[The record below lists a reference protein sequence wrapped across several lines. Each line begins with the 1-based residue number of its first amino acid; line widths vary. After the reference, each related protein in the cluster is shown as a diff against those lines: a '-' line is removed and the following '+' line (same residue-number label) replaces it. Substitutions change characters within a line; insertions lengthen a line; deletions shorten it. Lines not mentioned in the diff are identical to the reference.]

1 MLKRLACVAVA
12 FAMALSVAAVVDTD
26 PAQAAASY
34 TIKPQVVC
42 VDGGGRFDVRIAA
55 GEKTWGYDTIQGA
68 CAHDGYA
75 YMSLYNRQKEKI
87 KIAKVDL
94 STMKVVKKSGVL
106 SCRCHADSMA
116 YNERNNTLV
125 ICRGKGSRKSIAV
138 VDATSLRL
146 KYTRTINISR
156 KMAGGRYY
164 GLSSIAYNAENNFY
178 IVKLKGSSNKIVRLN
193 SSFKPVKRIR
203 IEGNRSYL
211 LAQSLYTTGSFMYDV
226 QSFKGRHKYNLIT
239 VRNVFTGKLL
249 GRMVIA
255 SGKSGQLYELENV
268 FCDGDQWYIS
278 FYRAKVLKRGDRDR
292 KNYLCRINVPA
303 RLKPPVPVVEPEAS
317 PEAAPEEQDSSVD
330 GAAGSSLDGT
340 AGSDSKVNGTVDADS
355 SVDGAAGSDSKVNGT
370 ADADSPANTDS
381 MNGAAGGTSD

>member
-12 FAMALSVAAVVDTD
+12 FAMVLSVAAVGDTET
-26 PAQAAASY
+26 ARAASSY
-34 TIKPQVVC
+34 TIKPKVVC
-42 VDGGGRFDVRIAA
+42 TDSGGRFDVRIAA

-68 CAHDGYA
+68 CAYDGYA
-75 YMSLYNRQKEKI
+75 YMSIYNRQKEKI

-106 SCRCHADSMA
+106 GCRCHADSMA
-116 YNERNNTLV
+116 YNERNNTIV

-138 VDATSLRL
+138 VDASSLRL
-146 KYTRTINISR
+146 KYTKTINISR
-156 KMAGGRYY
+156 KMAGGKYY

-193 SSFKPVKRIR
+193 SSFRPVKRIK

-211 LAQSLYTTGSFMYDV
+211 LAQSLYTTGNFMYDV

-292 KNYLCRINVPA
+292 KNYLCMIDVPA
-303 RLKPPVPVVEPEAS
+303 SLKPPVSVVEPE
-317 PEAAPEEQDSSVD
+317 PEPAEEADMISTDPADVTDSANSSNPVD
-330 GAAGSSLDGT
+330 SANSSDPVEGTEVTNPVDSTDGT
-340 AGSDSKVNGTVDADS
+340 VNIG
-355 SVDGAAGSDSKVNGT
+355 N
-370 ADADSPANTDS
+370 
-381 MNGAAGGTSD
+381 

>member
-12 FAMALSVAAVVDTD
+12 FAMVLSVAAVGDTET
-26 PAQAAASY
+26 ARAASSY
-34 TIKPQVVC
+34 TIKPKVVC
-42 VDGGGRFDVRIAA
+42 TDSGGRFDVRIAA

-68 CAHDGYA
+68 CAHDGFA

-106 SCRCHADSMA
+106 GCRCHADSMA
-116 YNERNNTLV
+116 YNERNNTIV

-138 VDATSLRL
+138 VDASSLRL
-146 KYTRTINISR
+146 KYTKTINISR
-156 KMAGGRYY
+156 KMAGGKYY

-178 IVKLKGSSNKIVRLN
+178 IVKLKGSANKIVRLN
-193 SSFKPVKRIR
+193 SSFRPVKRIK

-211 LAQSLYTTGSFMYDV
+211 LAQSLYTTGNFMYDV

-268 FCDGDQWYIS
+268 FCDDGQWYIS

-292 KNYLCRINVPA
+292 KNYLCMIDVPA
-303 RLKPPVPVVEPEAS
+303 GLKPPVSVVEPE
-317 PEAAPEEQDSSVD
+317 PEPAEEADMISTDPADVTDSANSTDPVD
-330 GAAGSSLDGT
+330 SANSSDPVEGTEVTNPVDSTDGT
-340 AGSDSKVNGTVDADS
+340 VNTG
-355 SVDGAAGSDSKVNGT
+355 NL
-370 ADADSPANTDS
+370 
-381 MNGAAGGTSD
+381 

>member
-1 MLKRLACVAVA
+1 MVFVG
-12 FAMALSVAAVVDTD
+12 DTE
-26 PAQAAASY
+26 PVQAAASY
-34 TIKPQVVC
+34 TIKPEVVC
-42 VDGGGRFDVRIAA
+42 IDGGGRFDVRIAA

-75 YMSLYNRQKEKI
+75 YMSLYNRQNERI

-106 SCRCHADSMA
+106 GCRCHADSMA
-116 YNERNNTLV
+116 YNERNNTIV
-125 ICRGKGSRKSIAV
+125 ICRGKGGRKSIAV
-138 VDATSLRL
+138 VDASSLRL
-146 KYTRTINISR
+146 KYTKTINISR
-156 KMAGGRYY
+156 KMAGGKYY

-178 IVKLKGSSNKIVRLN
+178 IVKLKGNSNKIVRLN
-193 SSFKPVKRIR
+193 SSFKPVKRIK

-211 LAQSLYTTGSFMYDV
+211 LAQSLYTTGNFMYDV

-268 FCDGDQWYIS
+268 FCDDGQWYIS

-292 KNYLCRINVPA
+292 KNYLCMIDVPA
-303 RLKPPVPVVEPEAS
+303 RLKPPVPVVEPEPA
-317 PEAAPEEQDSSVD
+317 PEAPDS
-330 GAAGSSLDGT
+330 ADGT
-340 AGSDSKVNGTVDADS
+340 VNTDST
-355 SVDGAAGSDSKVNGT
+355 DGAAGSDSTVNSENT
-370 ADADSPANTDS
+370 VNSPGD
-381 MNGAAGGTSD
+381 GAAGGASDGATDGPSNTDSVNSPGGGANGGAGTGSTAGITRS

>member
-12 FAMALSVAAVVDTD
+12 FAMVLSVAAVGDTET
-26 PAQAAASY
+26 ARAAASY
-34 TIKPQVVC
+34 TVKPKVVTL
-42 VDGGGRFDVRIAA
+42 DGGGRFDVRIAA

-106 SCRCHADSMA
+106 GCRCHGDSMA
-116 YNERNNTLV
+116 HNERNNTIV
-125 ICRGKGSRKSIAV
+125 ICRGKGGRKSIAV
-138 VDATSLRL
+138 VDASSLRL
-146 KYTRTINISR
+146 KYTKTINISR
-156 KMAGGRYY
+156 KMAGGKYY

-193 SSFKPVKRIR
+193 SSFRPVKRIK

-211 LAQSLYTTGSFMYDV
+211 LAQSLYTTGNFMYDV

-268 FCDGDQWYIS
+268 FCYGDQWYIS

-292 KNYLCRINVPA
+292 KNYLCMIDVPA
-303 RLKPPVPVVEPEAS
+303 RLKPPVSVVEPE
-317 PEAAPEEQDSSVD
+317 PEPAEEADMISTNPADVTDSANSTDPVD
-330 GAAGSSLDGT
+330 SANSTDPVDSANSSDPVEGTEVTNPVDSTDGT
-340 AGSDSKVNGTVDADS
+340 VNIG
-355 SVDGAAGSDSKVNGT
+355 N
-370 ADADSPANTDS
+370 
-381 MNGAAGGTSD
+381 

>member
-12 FAMALSVAAVVDTD
+12 FAMVLSVAAAGNADQV
-26 PAQAAASY
+26 QAAASY
-34 TIKPQVVC
+34 TIKPEVVC

-94 STMKVVKKSGVL
+94 ATMKVVKKSGVL
-106 SCRCHADSMA
+106 SCRCHGDSMA
-116 YNERNNTLV
+116 YNERNNTIV

-138 VDATSLRL
+138 VNASTLKL
-146 KYTRTINISR
+146 KYTKTINISR
-156 KMAGGRYY
+156 KMAGGKYY

-193 SSFKPVKRIR
+193 SSFKPVKRIK

-211 LAQSLYTTGSFMYDV
+211 LAQSLYTTGDFMYDV
-226 QSFKGRHKYNLIT
+226 QSFKGKHKYNLIT

-268 FCDGDQWYIS
+268 FSDGKQWYIS
-278 FYRAKVLKRGDRDR
+278 FYRAKVLKRGDRER
-292 KNYLCRINVPA
+292 KNYLCRIDVPDG
-303 RLKPPVPVVEPEAS
+303 LKPPVPVVEPETV
-317 PEAAPEEQDSSVD
+317 PVPVDEPVDEPGIVPGDETVTEAEPRVEQENETVVEPGSEAVPVDEPGDDS
-330 GAAGSSLDGT
+330 GL
-340 AGSDSKVNGTVDADS
+340 
-355 SVDGAAGSDSKVNGT
+355 
-370 ADADSPANTDS
+370 
-381 MNGAAGGTSD
+381 

>member
-12 FAMALSVAAVVDTD
+12 FAMVLSVAAVGDTET
-26 PAQAAASY
+26 ARAASSY
-34 TIKPQVVC
+34 TIKPKVVTL
-42 VDGGGRFDVRIAA
+42 DGGGRFDVRIAA

-68 CAHDGYA
+68 CAHDGFA

-106 SCRCHADSMA
+106 GCRCHADSMA
-116 YNERNNTLV
+116 YNERNNTIV

-138 VDATSLRL
+138 VDASSLRL
-146 KYTRTINISR
+146 KYTKTINISR
-156 KMAGGRYY
+156 KMAGGKYY

-193 SSFKPVKRIR
+193 SSFRPVKRIK

-211 LAQSLYTTGSFMYDV
+211 LAQSLYTTGNFMYDV

-292 KNYLCRINVPA
+292 KNYLCMIDVPA
-303 RLKPPVPVVEPEAS
+303 GLKPPVKVPEPE
-317 PEAAPEEQDSSVD
+317 PEPAEEAEIISTDPADVTDSADSIDSTDSANSTDSTDSVEGTEVSKPVD
-330 GAAGSSLDGT
+330 STDGT
-340 AGSDSKVNGTVDADS
+340 VNTG
-355 SVDGAAGSDSKVNGT
+355 N
-370 ADADSPANTDS
+370 
-381 MNGAAGGTSD
+381 

>member
-1 MLKRLACVAVA
+1 MMLKRLACVAVA
-12 FAMALSVAAVVDTD
+12 FAMVLSVAAVGDTET
-26 PAQAAASY
+26 ARAASSY
-34 TIKPQVVC
+34 TIKPKVVC
-42 VDGGGRFDVRIAA
+42 TDSGGRFDVRIAA

-68 CAHDGYA
+68 CAHDGFA

-106 SCRCHADSMA
+106 GCRCHADSMA
-116 YNERNNTLV
+116 YNGRNNTIV

-138 VDATSLRL
+138 VDASSLRL
-146 KYTRTINISR
+146 KYTKTINISR
-156 KMAGGRYY
+156 KMAGGKYY

-178 IVKLKGSSNKIVRLN
+178 IVKLKGSANKIVRLN
-193 SSFKPVKRIR
+193 SSFRPVKRIK

-211 LAQSLYTTGSFMYDV
+211 LAQSLYTTGNFMYDV

-292 KNYLCRINVPA
+292 KNYLCMIDVPA
-303 RLKPPVPVVEPEAS
+303 RLKPPVKVPEPE
-317 PEAAPEEQDSSVD
+317 PEPAEEAEIISTDPADVTDSANSSDPVD
-330 GAAGSSLDGT
+330 SANSSDPVDSANSSDPVEGTEVTNTVDSTDGT
-340 AGSDSKVNGTVDADS
+340 VNTG
-355 SVDGAAGSDSKVNGT
+355 N
-370 ADADSPANTDS
+370 
-381 MNGAAGGTSD
+381 

>member
-1 MLKRLACVAVA
+1 MMLKRLACVAVA
-12 FAMALSVAAVVDTD
+12 FAMVLSVAAVGDTET
-26 PAQAAASY
+26 ARAASSY
-34 TIKPQVVC
+34 TIKPKVVC
-42 VDGGGRFDVRIAA
+42 TDSGGRFDVRIAA

-68 CAHDGYA
+68 CAHDGFA

-94 STMKVVKKSGVL
+94 STMKVAKKSGVL
-106 SCRCHADSMA
+106 GCRCHADSMA
-116 YNERNNTLV
+116 YNERNNTIV

-138 VDATSLRL
+138 VDASSLRL
-146 KYTRTINISR
+146 KYTKTINISR
-156 KMAGGRYY
+156 KMAGGKYY

-178 IVKLKGSSNKIVRLN
+178 IVKLKGNSNKIVRLN
-193 SSFKPVKRIR
+193 SSFRPVKRIK

-211 LAQSLYTTGSFMYDV
+211 LAQSLYTTGNFMYDV

-292 KNYLCRINVPA
+292 KNYLCMIDVPA
-303 RLKPPVPVVEPEAS
+303 RLKPPVSVVEPE
-317 PEAAPEEQDSSVD
+317 PEPAEEADMISTDPADVTDSANSTDPVD
-330 GAAGSSLDGT
+330 SANSSDPVEGTEVTNPVDSTDGT
-340 AGSDSKVNGTVDADS
+340 VNTG
-355 SVDGAAGSDSKVNGT
+355 N
-370 ADADSPANTDS
+370 
-381 MNGAAGGTSD
+381 